1 MKDFMFIIRGQES
14 AQAKRSPE
22 QTQGNMQKWMNW
34 IGELSAK
41 GQFVGGAPLSKE
53 SKIVR
58 GLKPVITDG
67 PFVEGKEMLGGYLIV
82 KAESLE
88 AATKLSFGFPD
99 FDIAFLEVR
108 EVVPVDTHQ

>member
-1 MKDFMFIIRGQES
+1 MKDFMFIIRGQEA
-14 AQAKRSPE
+14 AQAKRTPE

-53 SKIVR
+53 GKIVK
-58 GLKPVITDG
+58 GLKQVVTDG
-67 PFVEGKEMLGGYLIV
+67 PFTEGKELLGGYLII
-82 KAESLE
+82 KANSMEE
-88 AATKLSFGFPD
+88 ATKLTSGFPD

-108 EVVPVDTHQ
+108 EVIQMDMHQ